1 MSKEFSGYKVS
12 QQTAAYL
19 DALKSLEAAHNAILK
34 AIYENNETQTAQD
47 HNEQI
52 VLELINPINRYLWE
66 MIEQSITD
74 NLLVPVNSTGDLL

>member
-47 HNEQI
+47 QNEQI
-52 VLELINPINRYLWE
+52 VLELINPIDRYLWE